1 MNRNAAL
8 THVAACFLFCILAS
22 ASIARD
28 VVAAQFKLSELKNA
42 DILLLRHANAPGV
55 GDPSGFKLGDCST
68 QRNLDDVGRAQSRRI
83 GELLRTSPVKVGAV
97 WSSQWCRTRETA
109 ALAFPELVVR
119 DVTAFNSFFAERNRE
134 PDQVREAMKLLRQWR
149 GPGVL
154 LVVTHQVNI
163 TSLSGVVPASGEAV
177 VVRWRDGA
185 LRTLGRFTTSEIP

>member
-8 THVAACFLFCILAS
+8 TYFAACFLFCTLAS
-22 ASIARD
+22 AFIARD
-28 VVAAQFKLSELKNA
+28 VVTAQFKLSDLKNA
-42 DILLLRHANAPGV
+42 DIVLLRHANAPGV

-68 QRNLDDVGRAQSRRI
+68 QRNLDDVGRAQSRRT
-83 GELLRTSPVKVGAV
+83 GELLRTSPVKVGEV

-119 DVTAFNSFFAERNRE
+119 DVTAFNSFFADRNRE
-134 PDQVREAMKLLRQWR
+134 PDQVREAVKLLQQWR

-163 TSLSGVVPASGEAV
+163 TALTGIVPASGEAV

>member
-8 THVAACFLFCILAS
+8 TNVAACFLFCTLAS

-134 PDQVREAMKLLRQWR
+134 PDQLREAMKLLRQWQ

-163 TSLSGVVPASGEAV
+163 TSLSGSVPASGEAV

-185 LRTLGRFTTSEIP
+185 LRTLGRFTE